1 MIERQ
6 PFNELA
12 GEDRGWLRAKRWA
25 KRHFSFASPR
35 MVWGSLRVWND
46 DEIAPSAGFAP
57 HTAMPGRRR
66 LTRLPAA
73 HPTAPLQSPVA
84 MVRACRTRT
93 SSRERATRV
102 GRLQRPQTS
111 CTTDTFFSVPPHR
124 ASYAHGD
131 PTLAGAEGKDTTK
144 SSAVGMG
151 CRFVG
156 PSSMPMGADCGQR
169 RMNLEAIL
177 VHLAEPRKETHEF
190 SSVGSPEWSAS

>member
-12 GEDRGWLRAKRWA
+12 GEDRGWLRAKR
-25 KRHFSFASPR
+25 HFSFAAPR

-46 DEIAPSAGFAP
+46 DEIAPSAGFPP

-111 CTTDTFFSVPPHR
+111 CTTDTFLRPTPSSIILAWRPDAGGGGRQGHHEIQCSGDGLSICR
-124 ASYAHGD
+124 SIIDAHGGR
-131 PTLAGAEGKDTTK
+131 LWAE
-144 SSAVGMG
+144 A
-151 CRFVG
+151 
-156 PSSMPMGADCGQR
+156 
-169 RMNLEAIL
+169 N
-177 VHLAEPRKETHEF
+177 EPRGYF
-190 SSVGSPEWSAS
+190 SSPCRTPKRNS